1 MYTEVSL
8 GSGIASGV
16 NLTVSNQ
23 RTFFQDRLSITGQG
37 ELRGYPKIALRI
49 GVRLSSDSLA
59 LTVHYHQIGSVC
71 RGCIVILL
79 ICHQIPVLQQILLLC
94 IQGIQIVDKH
104 LT

>member
-23 RTFFQDRLSITGQG
+23 SAFLQDCLCVTGQG

-49 GVRLSSDSLA
+49 GVRLSSDGLA
-59 LTVHYHQIGSVC
+59 LTVHYHQIGSLF
-71 RGCIVILL
+71 RGRIVILL
-79 ICHQIPVLQQILLLC
+79 VCHQIPVLQQILLLC